1 MDYYVCS
8 LWNSSLCRQYSCV
21 ETGFITT
28 IKNQFSLIIVIK
40 SIKWFHCFMN
50 NSLLTEVKG
59 ICAKLACGIHF
70 FCIISV
76 DLTVKTTVAIIMSVI
91 LKGIVWISVHLRE
104 TPFGGLPFSCPVY
117 FGIQHIIYSS
127 WVSGSLFRSMM
138 Q

>member
-1 MDYYVCS
+1 
-8 LWNSSLCRQYSCV
+8 
-21 ETGFITT
+21 
-28 IKNQFSLIIVIK
+28 
-40 SIKWFHCFMN
+40 MN

-104 TPFGGLPFSCPVY
+104 TLLEVCLSHVQYILEFNTSYTAVGSVALCFGV
-117 FGIQHIIYSS
+117 
-127 WVSGSLFRSMM
+127 
-138 Q
+138 